1 MKTTITLLLT
11 FTMAVF
17 AMAIPTD
24 HENQNTFVDHGI
36 AVDQLMQDSQAAAFD
51 HGNHYDYRLHYS
63 GTSNDRHVGDPST
76 SRHGVHQIAYS
87 EVDSYTYRAPIES
100 CNIDIE
106 ASGQHFTSGMHNGLI
121 DQHYTTATGNDHQ
134 ITGNYDAKREN
145 AYRQR
150 TLHPCFV
157 KAPYMD
163 WRTGSRSDSWRHSN
177 SLLKTKVAVKYI

>member
-51 HGNHYDYRLHYS
+51 HGNQYDYRLHYS
-63 GTSNDRHVGDPST
+63 GTSNDRYLGDPS
-76 SRHGVHQIAYS
+76 SSGHGVYQIAYS
-87 EVDSYTYRAPIES
+87 EVDSYTYSAQIEP
-100 CNIDIE
+100 CNIDIA
-106 ASGQHFTSGMHNGLI
+106 ASGQHFTSGMRDGLL
-121 DQHYTTATGNDHQ
+121 DQYYRTATGNDHQ
-134 ITGNYDAKREN
+134 ITRNDDGKRAN

-150 TLHPCFV
+150 TLHTYFV
-157 KAPYMD
+157 KASYMD
-163 WRTGSRSDSWRHSN
+163 WRTGSRSNSWRHSN
-177 SLLKTKVAVKYI
+177 SVLKTKVAVKYI